1 MDEKQLQVLAN
12 YPSLT
17 QYSNVTFTSARFAP
31 LIYPS
36 MLLIDLPYGN
46 THQALIISDFN
57 F

>member
-1 MDEKQLQVLAN
+1 MDEKQLQALAN

-17 QYSNVTFTSARFAP
+17 QYSNVTFTSEP